1 MKKGRKYVEREVN
14 NAPGSFSL
22 NERPETMDY
31 ETYKQLRRMQKKLLS
46 LYLNDPRRFIEEVT
60 KLNKQVN
67 DFKKKS

>member
-1 MKKGRKYVEREVN
+1 MKKGRKCIDRQVN
-14 NAPGSFSL
+14 DTPGSFSL

-46 LYLNDPRRFIEEVT
+46 LYLKDPRRFIEEVT